1 MRTASLYGL
10 YKMGIKKI
18 LIFCTMSL
26 IIYSCSKENL
36 EPDNPPI
43 TPPPSTEKPKQFNT
57 STDNLIIKHELRAAW
72 LTTAWK
78 LDWPGTTTGADNQR
92 NLLISI
98 INNLKSLN
106 INVIYFQAMTSCEAF
121 YSSSIFPWSSYITG
135 TQGQNPGF
143 DPLAVAIEAA
153 HSRGM
158 ELHAWINPLRV
169 GAVTTVNVP
178 SHPAVLYPNRY
189 SEYKGVRYWNAG
201 LPEVR
206 VFLQD
211 AVKEIVNNYN
221 VDGIHFDD
229 YFYPDGLKSS
239 ADTWNDSA
247 AYALYGAGKTL
258 NEWRENNIDMMV
270 KAVNEAI
277 KGAKAKAVFGI
288 SPSGQYANTL
298 ALYAN
303 PITWMNNKWIDYL
316 APQIYWQIGHSTA
329 DFDKLA
335 RFWSSSSAG
344 VPVFPGLAAYRLGES
359 GFPTVTEFLNQVS
372 LCRALPNINGNV
384 WFRTEHIL
392 KDPMNSFIK
401 QNLYQT
407 PSLVPKIGTYNT
419 TIPQAPSVSLS
430 QKIITWNFV
439 DNATEYVVYELQ
451 RIGTGNDWNAVIRY
465 KGGNTTFSGESTKN
479 YVVIAVNGR
488 EKSTYQKVVYVP

>member
-10 YKMGIKKI
+10 YKIGIKKI

-98 INNLKSLN
+98 INNLKNLN

-221 VDGIHFDD
+221 VDGIH
-229 YFYPDGLKSS
+229 
-239 ADTWNDSA
+239 
-247 AYALYGAGKTL
+247 L
-258 NEWRENNIDMMV
+258 NH
-270 KAVNEAI
+270 
-277 KGAKAKAVFGI
+277 
-288 SPSGQYANTL
+288 L
-298 ALYAN
+298 
-303 PITWMNNKWIDYL
+303 
-316 APQIYWQIGHSTA
+316 QI
-329 DFDKLA
+329 
-335 RFWSSSSAG
+335 
-344 VPVFPGLAAYRLGES
+344 PG
-359 GFPTVTEFLNQVS
+359 TI
-372 LCRALPNINGNV
+372 ALPMHFTV
-384 WFRTEHIL
+384 QVKPLT
-392 KDPMNSFIK
+392 
-401 QNLYQT
+401 
-407 PSLVPKIGTYNT
+407 
-419 TIPQAPSVSLS
+419 
-430 QKIITWNFV
+430 
-439 DNATEYVVYELQ
+439 
-451 RIGTGNDWNAVIRY
+451 
-465 KGGNTTFSGESTKN
+465 SGERT
-479 YVVIAVNGR
+479 I
-488 EKSTYQKVVYVP
+488 